1 MIKRS
6 KKILFTGFLLINIFY
21 LRVARVKAAF
31 VPGAEDSSDK
41 YKSGSYS
48 LNDLARIFTIA
59 AQWILGIVGSL
70 ALLMFVYG
78 GFLFLFSGGNKDR
91 IDKGRQTLVNAV
103 IGIFVVFL
111 SYMIIGLV
119 FKYTG
124 ADTSGT
130 SWSKVNWFQ

>member
-1 MIKRS
+1 MIRKL
-6 KKILFTGFLLINIFY
+6 KQGLFVAFLLLNLFY
-21 LRVARVKAAF
+21 FQVTRVKATF
-31 VPGAEDSSDK
+31 VPGASEGSTD
-41 YKSGSYS
+41 YEQGSYS
-48 LNDLARIFTIA
+48 LNDLARVFTIA

-91 IDKGRQTLVNAV
+91 VDKGRQTLVNAV

-124 ADTSGT
+124 ADASGT